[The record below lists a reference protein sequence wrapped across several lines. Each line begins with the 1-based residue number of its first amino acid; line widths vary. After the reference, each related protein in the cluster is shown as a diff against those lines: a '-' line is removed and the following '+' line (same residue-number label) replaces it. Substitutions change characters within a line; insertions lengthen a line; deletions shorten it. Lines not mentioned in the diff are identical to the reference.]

1 MQVVHLGRVVSAIV
15 FGITMFY
22 IIAVVNA
29 IPLADEWRW
38 VTSLIIPYSKGE
50 ISALQLITGEYEF
63 LSHSHYLTLSYIL
76 FIYKFFH
83 LDFMLMNYAGIF
95 FWIAGFIL
103 TVRFLEGRLANR
115 NVEKTDHVMAVLVAS
130 VGYCS
135 ITSDFPWLLV
145 TFEYVYFFQAIL
157 LLFIFDRYINGGVS
171 NFVFYSFLFLCSI
184 FSETIGFTSVLVVL
198 AFSFLGVLFRFIKPT
213 VLIMVVATVVLAL
226 ALQFITMGFGIGHG
240 GQSKL
245 TTIVSLLNAPYAI
258 FSIIGASIVQPLLD
272 VVVLKWIFGEEF
284 RIVQNFIAF
293 IISIF
298 FVCFL
303 VFLIKYWNRK
313 LHMLPLLFMAYSF
326 GAAVLIMISRYTDFG
341 ISILDA
347 QRFTRLFSL
356 YYVGF
361 AFMIAVVPGFKRG
374 KLIMTLFVVLCFTT
388 SSVYQIE
395 NSHYVVDYFNN
406 IQSAFW
412 DENHL
417 NEVSKTI
424 GRCNNGFCD
433 RAIEF
438 LREEK
443 LSIYHK

>member
-1 MQVVHLGRVVSAIV
+1 M
-15 FGITMFY
+15 
-22 IIAVVNA
+22 
-29 IPLADEWRW
+29 
-38 VTSLIIPYSKGE
+38 
-50 ISALQLITGEYEF
+50 
-63 LSHSHYLTLSYIL
+63 
-76 FIYKFFH
+76 
-83 LDFMLMNYAGIF
+83 MNYAGIF

-433 RAIEF
+433 KAIEF